1 MPPNDLVKL
10 LKHILPWIPT
20 INEGIRDEIQQLID
34 QLQAQMRQ

>member
-10 LKHILPWIPT
+10 LKRILPWIPT
-20 INEGIRDEIQQLID
+20 INEGIRAEIQQLID